1 MKKWFCFMLAIM
13 VVALVGCVTS
23 EPGKGADKLQPREMN
38 TNFVLYVSNQSF
50 ALTPV
55 DITITIDGKQ
65 VISSE
70 FEVGE
75 GKRRQHNW
83 INHGFE
89 LTPGPHKLVATTVKG
104 EAKIEKE
111 FEIKDEKH
119 WAVINYWYNPK
130 QDGKKHFTFQIQNE
144 QIYFE

>member
-1 MKKWFCFMLAIM
+1 MKTTIFIAT
-13 VVALVGCVTS
+13 ALLLIVLGGCTKPEAEGGTS
-23 EPGKGADKLQPREMN
+23 VFIPQDTN

-55 DITITIDGKQ
+55 DITITIDGKK
-65 VISSE
+65 VISST

-83 INHGFE
+83 ISHGFD
-89 LTPGPHKLVATTVKG
+89 LTPGTHKLEAVSAKG
-104 EAKIEKE
+104 DAKFEKE

-119 WAVINYWYNPK
+119 WAVLSYWYYPD

-144 QIYFE
+144 QIYFK

>member
-1 MKKWFCFMLAIM
+1 MKMTIFIATVLLLFVLG
-13 VVALVGCVTS
+13 GCAKSGVDTGTGTVLS
-23 EPGKGADKLQPREMN
+23 QDTN

-55 DITITIDGKQ
+55 DITITIDGKK
-65 VISSE
+65 VISST

-83 INHGFE
+83 ISHGFE
-89 LTPGPHKLVATTVKG
+89 LTPGTHKLEAVSTKG
-104 EAKIEKE
+104 DAKFEKE
-111 FEIKDEKH
+111 FEIKDKKH
-119 WAVINYWYNPK
+119 WAVLSYWYYPD
-130 QDGKKHFTFQIQNE
+130 QDGKKKFTFQIQNE